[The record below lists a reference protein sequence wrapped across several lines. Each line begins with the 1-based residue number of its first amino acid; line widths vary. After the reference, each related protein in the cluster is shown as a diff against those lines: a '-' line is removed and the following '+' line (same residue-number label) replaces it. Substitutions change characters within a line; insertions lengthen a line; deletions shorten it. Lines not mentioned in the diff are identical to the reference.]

1 MLRMLLP
8 PLRPSR
14 GCGTSRLG
22 RPHCAG
28 ARPGSASCLGTR
40 GAGPFG
46 TCSLPRARRWGR
58 AGALLRELESC
69 PEPAPGVAVGAARAH
84 KRRGARGA
92 AGGSK
97 AARLSRSPQSWG
109 PDPHSHAPG
118 SGLSAS
124 PPTLRR
130 AGKAKSTGHGGD
142 GRRSAAARQERV
154 RALADTRD
162 VLRVGGRSARP
173 GRAPHPLPPGHAGPA
188 RGLQPRGGEARQRAP
203 HPAAG
208 DCAPSHTHTR
218 PAADK
223 GVLCFL

>member
-58 AGALLRELESC
+58 AGALLRELETC

-84 KRRGARGA
+84 KRRGARGT

-124 PPTLRR
+124 PPAESRESKVHGPRRRRQAKRRGR
-130 AGKAKSTGHGGD
+130 AGAGAGPGRHAGRAQGGRKVSPARPSASPPSP
-142 GRRSAAARQERV
+142 GPRGARARAAAQGWR
-154 RALADTRD
+154 
-162 VLRVGGRSARP
+162 G
-173 GRAPHPLPPGHAGPA
+173 APAGPA
-188 RGLQPRGGEARQRAP
+188 PGG
-203 HPAAG
+203 G
-208 DCAPSHTHTR
+208 
-218 PAADK
+218 
-223 GVLCFL
+223 